1 MDRAEFA
8 AQEVRAQLKNRN
20 WRSYNRNL
28 FSVKTGDKEGH
39 AVRTYCEENDLNPN
53 QFLNKLIKDF
63 FNA

>member
-20 WRSYNRNL
+20 WRNYNRNL
-28 FSVKTGDKEGH
+28 FSVKTADKEGN
-39 AVRTYCEENDLNPN
+39 AVRIYCEENDLNPN

>member
-8 AQEVRAQLKNRN
+8 AQEVRAQLKNRTG
-20 WRSYNRNL
+20 SYNRNL

-53 QFLNKLIKDF
+53 QFLNKLITDF